1 MKLLLKISYLGTAYS
16 GWQVQK
22 DKTTIQKTLQDAVET
37 AFGKRYPVTGCSR
50 TDSGVHANMF
60 CCTIEFDKTKINI
73 PAEKIPVVLSRLL
86 PDDISVYSACKVSDD
101 FHPRYNSTGKEYI
114 YLIWN
119 GAVKNPFLTGRA
131 MFYPKPLDVSLM
143 NEAAQCF
150 LGKHNF
156 ASFMSSGSKITDTVR
171 KIDTAKAEREGDK
184 VLFTIAG
191 SGFLYNMV
199 RIMAGTLI
207 EVGAGKI
214 TPEEVSEIVR
224 ACSRKKAGATAP
236 SCGLYLNRVFY

>member
-22 DKTTIQKTLQDAVET
+22 NRKTVQETLQDAVET

-60 CCTIEFDKTKINI
+60 CCTVEFGKTKISV
-73 PAEKIPVVLSRLL
+73 PTEKIPVVLSRLL
-86 PDDISVYSACKVSDD
+86 PDDISVYGACSAADS
-101 FHPRYNSTGKEYI
+101 FHPRYDATGKEYI

-119 GAVKNPFLTGRA
+119 GEVKNPFLTGRA
-131 MFYPKPLDVSLM
+131 MFYPKPLDADLM
-143 NEAAQCF
+143 NDAARCF
-150 LGKHNF
+150 LGNHNF

-171 KIDTAKAEREGDK
+171 RIDSAKVEREGDK
-184 VLFTIAG
+184 VLFTVAG
-191 SGFLYNMV
+191 NGFLYNMV

-207 EVGAGKI
+207 EVGSGKI
-214 TPEEVSEIVR
+214 TPHDVSDILR